1 MEIYRPIDVE
11 NAIVDILSEHLKAY
25 CAPLPADFETP
36 CILVTAAGGATEST
50 NTGKGKIDSFTVVID
65 SRHEINGDALE
76 YLRTAI
82 AILEQSR
89 GSGIAH
95 VEVNSM
101 YSWGVD
107 PVRPDLS
114 MCSATLIVTAH
125 REVITI

>member
-1 MEIYRPIDVE
+1 M
-11 NAIVDILSEHLKAY
+11 
-25 CAPLPADFETP
+25 
-36 CILVTAAGGATEST
+36 TAAGGATEST
-50 NTGKGKIDSFTVVID
+50 NTGIGKIDSFTVVID
-65 SRHEINGDALE
+65 SRHELNGDALE